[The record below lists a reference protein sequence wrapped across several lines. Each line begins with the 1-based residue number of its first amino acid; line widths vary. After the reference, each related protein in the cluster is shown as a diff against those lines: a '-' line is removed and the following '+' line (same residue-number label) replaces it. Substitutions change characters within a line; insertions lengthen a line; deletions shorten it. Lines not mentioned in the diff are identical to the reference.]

1 MITTRIKSKHKC
13 NIPRT
18 ALALAASERIRRA
31 ESFASEKP
39 RRFGAPNLFAYG
51 QRRGSTHNYNTTSTA
66 IYRIRIAII
75 SNMYVMCSLTYYT
88 SCSKTYC
95 NRTWTAQLFTMFVL

>member
-1 MITTRIKSKHKC
+1 MITTRIQSKHQC

-18 ALALAASERIRRA
+18 ALALATSEKIWRA
-31 ESFASEKP
+31 ESFAPEKP

-51 QRRGSTHNYNTTSTA
+51 QRRGSTHNYNMTSTA
-66 IYRIRIAII
+66 IYRICIAII

-88 SCSKTYC
+88 LCSKRYC
-95 NRTWTAQLFTMFVL
+95 NRTWIAQLFTMFVL